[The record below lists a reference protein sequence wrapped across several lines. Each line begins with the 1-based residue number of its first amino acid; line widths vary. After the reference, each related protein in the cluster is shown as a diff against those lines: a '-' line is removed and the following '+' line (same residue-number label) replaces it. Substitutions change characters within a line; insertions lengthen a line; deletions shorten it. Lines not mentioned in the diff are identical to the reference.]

1 MTEETETKTA
11 VTPTPSTE
19 NASAS
24 TTPAP
29 ATTPPP
35 ASTTARPSS
44 SSRPAAAAQTTL
56 AHDPAYEERAI
67 RRGCFSIIF
76 GAVLGAMVGA
86 ALTLALLAWMNNGLL
101 TYNDANV
108 ALRMQLNAEITTR
121 EALAAEQATAI
132 YAMDEATNRMNE
144 TMATAEADM
153 AALRVTAVYLETRI
167 ASAGNAS
174 DTLNEF
180 ISGLSTVLINLTP
193 APTTIPEA
201 TPMP

>member
-11 VTPTPSTE
+11 VPPTPSSE
-19 NASAS
+19 NASDSA
-24 TTPAP
+24 TPAP
-29 ATTPPP
+29 TTVPPTSTAT
-35 ASTTARPSS
+35 RPQSP
-44 SSRPAAAAQTTL
+44 SRPAAAAPTTP
-56 AHDPAYEERAI
+56 ARDPALEERAI

-76 GAVLGAMVGA
+76 GAALGAIVGA

-101 TYNDANV
+101 AYNAANV
-108 ALRMQLNAEITTR
+108 SLRMQLDSEVATR
-121 EALAAEQATAI
+121 EALAAEQATAV
-132 YAMDEATNRMNE
+132 YAMNEATNRMNE

-193 APTTIPEA
+193 APTTLPEA
-201 TPMP
+201 TPTP

>member
-1 MTEETETKTA
+1 MTEETENKTA
-11 VTPTPSTE
+11 VPPTPSSESTSPS
-19 NASAS
+19 SAPV
-24 TTPAP
+24 PA
-29 ATTPPP
+29 AAPP
-35 ASTTARPSS
+35 ASTTARSS
-44 SSRPAAAAQTTL
+44 SPSRPAAAAPT
-56 AHDPAYEERAI
+56 APARDPAYEERAM

-76 GAVLGAMVGA
+76 GAALGAIVGA

-101 TYNDANV
+101 AYNDANV
-108 ALRMQLNAEITTR
+108 TLRMQLNSEIATR

-132 YAMDEATNRMNE
+132 YAMDKATNRMNE

-180 ISGLSTVLINLTP
+180 ISGLSTVLLSLTP

>member
-11 VTPTPSTE
+11 VTPTSSTE
-19 NASAS
+19 NAS
-24 TTPAP
+24 TTSALAP
-29 ATTPPP
+29 ATTPL
-35 ASTTARPSS
+35 ASTTTRSP
-44 SSRPAAAAQTTL
+44 SRPAAGVPTAPAR
-56 AHDPAYEERAI
+56 DPVLEERAI

-108 ALRMQLNAEITTR
+108 TLRMQLDTEIATR

-132 YAMDEATNRMNE
+132 YAMDEASNRMNE

-180 ISGLSTVLINLTP
+180 ISGLSTVLTNLTP

-201 TPMP
+201 TPTP

>member
-11 VTPTPSTE
+11 VTPTPPTE

-24 TTPAP
+24 A
-29 ATTPPP
+29 TPPP
-35 ASTTARPSS
+35 ASTPTRSP
-44 SSRPAAAAQTTL
+44 SRPAAAAPTTP
-56 AHDPAYEERAI
+56 ARDPVLEERAI

-76 GAVLGAMVGA
+76 GAALGAIVGA

-108 ALRMQLNAEITTR
+108 TLRMQLDGEIATR

-132 YAMDEATNRMNE
+132 YAMDEASNRMNE

-180 ISGLSTVLINLTP
+180 ISGLSTVLLSLTP
-193 APTTIPEA
+193 APTTLPEA
-201 TPMP
+201 TPTP

>member
-1 MTEETETKTA
+1 MTEETESKTA
-11 VTPTPSTE
+11 VPPTPSSE

-24 TTPAP
+24 AASSPTT
-29 ATTPPP
+29 TQSQ
-35 ASTTARPSS
+35 ASTTTRSS
-44 SSRPAAAAQTTL
+44 SPTRPAAAAPTTP
-56 AHDPAYEERAI
+56 ARDPAYEERAM

-76 GAVLGAMVGA
+76 GAVLGAIVGA
-86 ALTLALLAWMNNGLL
+86 ALTLTLLAWMNNGLL

-108 ALRMQLNAEITTR
+108 TLRMQLNSEIATR

-180 ISGLSTVLINLTP
+180 ISGLSTVLLSLTP

-201 TPMP
+201 TPTP

>member
-1 MTEETETKTA
+1 MTEETEAKTA
-11 VTPTPSTE
+11 VPPTPTTE
-19 NASAS
+19 NASPSSA
-24 TTPAP
+24 PAP
-29 ATTPPP
+29 ATAPP
-35 ASTTARPSS
+35 ASTTTRSPS
-44 SSRPAAAAQTTL
+44 SSRPAAAAPTTP
-56 AHDPAYEERAI
+56 ARDPALEERAI

-76 GAVLGAMVGA
+76 GAALGAIVGA

-108 ALRMQLNAEITTR
+108 TLRMQLDSEIATR

-180 ISGLSTVLINLTP
+180 ISGLSTVLLSLTP

-201 TPMP
+201 TPTP